1 MRMELDNFMPYQLV
15 LLAESVSQSLAAVY
29 RDRFSLSRDEWRI
42 LAALAGQD
50 QAKTTTIIERTALDK
65 MRVSRAVASMLEAG
79 LLHKTPDP
87 EDRRN
92 TVLTLLPAGKA
103 LYAKIV
109 PMALAR
115 ESFLLETLS
124 AEDQAAFK
132 RALKALQER
141 ADQLVRQG

>member
-1 MRMELDNFMPYQLV
+1 MELDNFMPYQLV
-15 LLAESVSQSLAAVY
+15 LLAESVSQSLSSVY

-42 LAALAGQD
+42 LAALSGLD

-65 MRVSRAVASMLEAG
+65 MRVSRALATMMEAG
-79 LLHKTPDP
+79 LLQKEPDP
-87 EDRRN
+87 DDRRN
-92 TVLTLLPAGKA
+92 TLLKLLPAGKA

-115 ESFLLETLS
+115 ESFLLDALPP
-124 AEDQAAFK
+124 EDQATFK
-132 RALKALQER
+132 RALKTLQDR